1 MIARRAAVLAAAVL
15 LCTSCAATT
24 YDSSL
29 DSTISP
35 ATTSTL
41 PTGTPAELLP
51 KLIDEAATLSG
62 IIVDRGDRTAVI
74 DRVDAL
80 WSALEPQVQAS
91 DPDLIDEFRAAIA
104 LLREAAERNR
114 AADADKALRNLTVLG
129 DAVLG

>member
-1 MIARRAAVLAAAVL
+1 MLAAAAL

-29 DSTISP
+29 DTTIPS
-35 ATTSTL
+35 ATSSTL

-51 KLIDEAATLSG
+51 RLIDEVATLSG
-62 IIVDRGDRTAVI
+62 IIVDRGDRKGVA
-74 DRVDAL
+74 DRADAL

-91 DPDLIDEFRAAIA
+91 HPDLIDEFRAAIA
-104 LLREAAERNR
+104 LVREAAERNR
-114 AADADKALRNLTVLG
+114 AADADKALRNLTVLA